1 MIRRR
6 LTAIAAGKEKE
17 PKSKIQGERMHTAGM
32 DITKIKE
39 LCKKAITEDE
49 LIAIRREFHKYP
61 ELSAHEYETME
72 RIAGLLDKWGVAYE
86 KGVADTGLLVRMQ
99 GKYLGHN
106 IALRADM
113 DALACQEKNDDLSFA
128 SCRDGVMHACGHDMH
143 MTILL
148 GAVKFFKSL
157 NGDFPGNV
165 TFIFQPDEE
174 GDGGAARMIA
184 AGCLENP
191 HIEHALGLHVDPSIP
206 CGHIGVVYGKM
217 YAASDMIDIRIYGKS
232 SHGAQPQ
239 NGIDAIVI
247 AANIINALQTI
258 VSRNTDPTDSVACTI
273 GKIQG
278 GTVRNQVAEY
288 VELSGIIRSMTQEK
302 RLEVRK
308 RAQMICEQIA
318 SSMGGRAEFI
328 VHPGYNPLI
337 TDRMVT
343 DVVIRKAKEL
353 LGESSVIL
361 EPGPQLTVEDFAY
374 YATERPS
381 GFYHLGCAALG
392 NEKTA
397 APLHNSSFRPDENC
411 LMTGVMLQAAI
422 AMELLEKGAG

>member
-1 MIRRR
+1 MD
-6 LTAIAAGKEKE
+6 TA
-17 PKSKIQGERMHTAGM
+17 R
-32 DITKIKE
+32 IKE
-39 LCKKAITEDE
+39 LCLGAVTEEE
-49 LIAIRREFHKYP
+49 LIEIRREFHKYP

-72 RIAGLLDKWGVAYE
+72 RIASLLDKWGVAYE
-86 KGVADTGLLVRMQ
+86 KNVADTGLVVRMQ
-99 GKYLGHN
+99 GRHPGHS

-113 DALACQEKNDDLSFA
+113 DALACNEKNEDLPFA
-128 SCRDGVMHACGHDMH
+128 SCRDGVMHACGHDIH
-143 MTILL
+143 MTVLL
-148 GAVKFFKSL
+148 GAVKLFKSL
-157 NGDFPGNV
+157 DGDFPGNV

-206 CGHIGVVYGKM
+206 CGQIGIVYGKM

-258 VSRNTDPTDSVACTI
+258 VSRNTDPTDSVTCTI
-273 GKIQG
+273 GRIEG

-288 VELSGIIRSMTQEK
+288 VELSGIIRSMTQET

-308 RAQMICEQIA
+308 RAQLICEQIA

-328 VHPGYNPLI
+328 VHQGYDPLI
-337 TDRMVT
+337 TDRSVT
-343 DVVIRKAKEL
+343 DVVCKKAKEL
-353 LGESSVIL
+353 LGADSVII
-361 EPGPQLTVEDFAY
+361 EPGSQLTVEDFAY
-374 YATERPS
+374 YAMERPS
-381 GFYHLGCAALG
+381 GFYHLGCAVPG
-392 NEKTA
+392 TEKTA
-397 APLHNSSFRPDENC
+397 APLHNSSFRPDEHC
-411 LMTGVMLQAAI
+411 IIIGVELQAAI
-422 AMELLEKGAG
+422 AMELLENGTV